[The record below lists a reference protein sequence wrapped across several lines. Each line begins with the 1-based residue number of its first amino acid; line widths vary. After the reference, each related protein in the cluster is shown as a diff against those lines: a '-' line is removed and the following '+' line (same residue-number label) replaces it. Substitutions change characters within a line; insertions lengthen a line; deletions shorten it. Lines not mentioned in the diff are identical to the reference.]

1 MMSAKLRWGF
11 LSTARINS
19 ALFEPLKA
27 SRRNQV
33 VAVASRT
40 QDKADAYA
48 RKNKIKRAFGSY
60 QALLDDPDVDIIYNS
75 LPNHIHMEWT
85 VKALQAGKHVLCEKP
100 LALTVEEVDAISA
113 AAEKYDRHAVEA
125 FMYRTHAQ
133 TTKVKEIVADGRLGK
148 VRVLHGSFTNNLDY
162 PEDYRWNPQ
171 MGGGALWDVGCYPL
185 SFMRMLLG
193 VEPVEVYGRQVTLPS
208 GVDATFIAQMQ
219 FPADVHAQ
227 FDCSIKLPHHT
238 FLEIIGDEATLIVPH
253 PFTPHLNEKLYITGK
268 GKTTSI
274 AVKGSELY
282 VGEVEDMA
290 DAVLLG
296 SSPHVTLADSR
307 GNVRAIQA
315 LLESARTG
323 KPVAI

>member
-1 MMSAKLRWGF
+1 MTAKLRWGF

-48 RKNKIKRAFGSY
+48 KKNKIKRAFGSY
-60 QALLDDPDVDIIYNS
+60 QALLDDPDIDIIYNS
-75 LPNHIHMEWT
+75 LPNHIHTEWT

-100 LALTVEEVDAISA
+100 LALSVEEVDAISA
-113 AAEKYDRHAVEA
+113 AAEKYGRHAVEA
-125 FMYRTHAQ
+125 VMYRTHAQ
-133 TTKVKEIVADGRLGK
+133 TRKVKEIVDSGRLG
-148 VRVLHGSFTNNLDY
+148 RIRILHGSFTNNLDW
-162 PEDYRWNPQ
+162 PGDFRWDPQ
-171 MGGGALWDVGCYPL
+171 MGGGALWDVGSYPL
-185 SFMRMLLG
+185 SFIRMLLAA
-193 VEPVEVYGRQVTLPS
+193 EPIEVYGRQVTLPS
-208 GVDATFIAQMQ
+208 GVDATFIAQLQ

-227 FDCSIKLPHHT
+227 FDCSLKLPHHT
-238 FLEIIGDEATLIVPH
+238 FMEIIGDEGTLIVPH
-253 PFTPHLNEKLYITGK
+253 AFTPHLNEKLYLTAG

-296 SSPHVTLADSR
+296 TPPQVTLADSR

-323 KPVAI
+323 KPVTI